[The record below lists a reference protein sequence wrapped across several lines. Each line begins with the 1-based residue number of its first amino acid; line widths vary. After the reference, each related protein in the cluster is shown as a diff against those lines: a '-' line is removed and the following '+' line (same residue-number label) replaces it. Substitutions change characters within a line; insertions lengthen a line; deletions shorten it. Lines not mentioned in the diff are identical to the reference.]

1 MSVTSWGVEAGA
13 GAGQGASAGSTPA
26 HTADTGQQLHKRSLS
41 LPCST
46 QHRCRMMRMMMMRM
60 MMMMMMMIVRAQ
72 VPAQPHLLLLY
83 SAPHLKTYRFH
94 SGLGGDIAVTEVM
107 LEPRIAFAFPQQ
119 LL

>member
-26 HTADTGQQLHKRSLS
+26 HTAATGQQLHKRSLS

-46 QHRCRMMRMMMMRM
+46 QHRCRMM
-60 MMMMMMMIVRAQ
+60 MMMIVSVNTSCCGRAQ
-72 VPAQPHLLLLY
+72 TPAQPHLLLLY

-94 SGLGGDIAVTEVM
+94 SGLGGDIAVAEVM

>member
-26 HTADTGQQLHKRSLS
+26 HTAATGQQLHKRSLS

-46 QHRCRMMRMMMMRM
+46 QHRCRMM
-60 MMMMMMMIVRAQ
+60 MMMMMIVSVNTSCCGRAQ
-72 VPAQPHLLLLY
+72 TPAQPHLLLLY

-94 SGLGGDIAVTEVM
+94 SGLGGDIAVAEVM